1 MSLGSKLVAHYSERN
16 KSNGR
21 LQFALQTDG
30 NLVLQTL
37 AYPIDWSNTAYWLS
51 GTIGSG
57 FQVVF
62 NESGSIYLTTR
73 NGSILTV
80 ISSNPSSTQ
89 DFYQRAIMEYDEVFT
104 QYVYP
109 KNSTNSSNAGSWPM
123 AWSSLVYI
131 PPNICYL
138 LEDIGSG
145 ACGFNSYCVLEDD
158 RKPNC
163 RCPPGYTFI
172 NLDDITEGCKQNF
185 RPQSCDEASPETFV
199 SMQNTNW
206 PQSGFDYAKYGGGS
220 ITEDWR
226 RKACLDDCFCAVA
239 IFGNGQR
246 FKKKIRL
253 SNGRLDPTNAANK
266 DNSTFK
272 PSGADLLKKNH
283 STVILIM
290 EKVGRGAFAK
300 VYKGILEYEDRKLVA
315 VKRMNDFV
323 KDCDME
329 FKAEVSAIGSTNHR
343 NLVQLLG
350 YCNEGQHRLLV
361 YDFMSNGSLASFLF
375 GGSQPYWYQRIQI
388 ALEAARKLT

>member
-1 MSLGSKLVAHYSERN
+1 MHDTGNFVLASQDGGYLWQSFDHPTDTILPTQTMSLGSKLVAHYSERN
-16 KSNGR
+16 NYNGR
-21 LQFALQTDG
+21 LQFALQTNG

-89 DFYQRAIMEYDEVFT
+89 DFYQRAIMEYDGVFT

-109 KNSTNSSNAGSWPM
+109 KNSTNSSNAGRWPM

-145 ACGFNSYCVLEDD
+145 ACGFNSISVLEDD

-163 RCPPGYTFI
+163 RYPPGYTFI
-172 NLDDITEGCKQNF
+172 NPDDITEGCKQNF
-185 RPQSCDEASPETFV
+185 LPQRCYEASPETDLFDFV
-199 SMQNTNW
+199 CMQNTNW
-206 PQSGFDYAKYGGGS
+206 TQSGSDYAKYGGGS
-220 ITEDWR
+220 ITENWC

-239 IFGNGQR
+239 IFGDGQC
-246 FKKKIRL
+246 FKKKIPL

-266 DNSTFK
+266 VLIKISKDNSTFK
-272 PSGADLLKKNH
+272 PSSADLLKKNH

-290 EKVGRGAFAK
+290 SLLLSSSMFLYLLLLLATFLPVLISNVGK
-300 VYKGILEYEDRKLVA
+300 
-315 VKRMNDFV
+315 
-323 KDCDME
+323 
-329 FKAEVSAIGSTNHR
+329 
-343 NLVQLLG
+343 
-350 YCNEGQHRLLV
+350 
-361 YDFMSNGSLASFLF
+361 
-375 GGSQPYWYQRIQI
+375 QRPSKHTLSCQ
-388 ALEAARKLT
+388 A